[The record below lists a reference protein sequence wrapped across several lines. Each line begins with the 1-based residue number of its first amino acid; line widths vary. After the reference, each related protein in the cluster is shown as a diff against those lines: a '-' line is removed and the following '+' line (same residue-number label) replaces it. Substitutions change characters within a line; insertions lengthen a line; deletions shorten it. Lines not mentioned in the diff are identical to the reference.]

1 MANALAELLVPDAVA
16 WRAWLLE
23 HHADSP
29 GVRLVL
35 HKKGGDV
42 TALDYAGALQEALC
56 FGWIDA
62 QVSRRDEGSFFQ
74 RFVPRRPKS
83 MWSARNVGYIAALTE
98 AGLMHPAGIAAVEA
112 AKADGRWDAAYAG
125 PATAQTPPDL
135 MAAIA
140 ANPDAQRTYDVLT
153 SQNRFALGF
162 RLGQAKRAETRER
175 RIADFVAM
183 LARGET
189 FYPQRRQRS

>member
-1 MANALAELLVPDAVA
+1 MANDLAELLVPDAAA

-23 HHADSP
+23 NHADSP

-35 HKKGGDV
+35 HKKGGNV
-42 TALDYAGALQEALC
+42 TALEYAGALQEALC

-62 QVSRRDEGSFFQ
+62 QVNRRDEGSFYQ
-74 RFVPRRPKS
+74 RFVPRRPRS

-125 PATAQTPPDL
+125 PATAETPPDL
-135 MAAIA
+135 MAAIDA
-140 ANPDAQRTYDVLT
+140 SPDASRMYGVLT

-162 RLGQAKRAETRER
+162 RLGQAKRADTRER
-175 RIADFVAM
+175 RIREFVAM
-183 LARGET
+183 LERGET
-189 FYPQRRQRS
+189 FYPQKKQPS